1 MHNLSIQRVLNVV
14 QRATQTAAQANLA
27 ALLDRTLDLFVE
39 EARAEAGTLYLYDP
53 ERDELVF
60 HVVKGDET
68 SRRLLGMRIPAD
80 RGVAGAALRT
90 REPIFVSDVT
100 GDPRWERSIGEL
112 ASIRLRTMYCLPLM
126 IEERPVGVVQVFN
139 LPFDAVDAEEELALL
154 RILGNTMVSV
164 INKNPLA

>member
-1 MHNLSIQRVLNVV
+1 MPVHTLSIQRILNVV

-68 SRRLLGMRIPAD
+68 SQRLLGMRIPAN
-80 RGVAGAALRT
+80 VAWRERRCAPVNRSLSAMLPAIRAGIAASANWHPSACAPCIAFR
-90 REPIFVSDVT
+90 
-100 GDPRWERSIGEL
+100 
-112 ASIRLRTMYCLPLM
+112 
-126 IEERPVGVVQVFN
+126 
-139 LPFDAVDAEEELALL
+139 
-154 RILGNTMVSV
+154 
-164 INKNPLA
+164 